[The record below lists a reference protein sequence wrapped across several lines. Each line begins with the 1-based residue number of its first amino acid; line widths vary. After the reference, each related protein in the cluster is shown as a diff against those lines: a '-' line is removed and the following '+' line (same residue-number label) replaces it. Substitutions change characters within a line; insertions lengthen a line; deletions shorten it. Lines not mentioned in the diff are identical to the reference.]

1 MFRKYRALKEEL
13 ANSQKQ
19 FDELKSVIK
28 ALDKSVAMIEF
39 TPEGIILSA
48 NAIFC
53 EVVGYSPQELISQHH
68 RTLCDADYALSTEY
82 AEFWIKLS
90 AGETFSGQFQRR
102 HKDGSTLWLEATYFP
117 VKKADGS
124 LERIIKTANN
134 ITERI
139 EESQN
144 ANNLITALN
153 RSTAVIEF
161 NMDGT
166 VRDANDNFL
175 ELMGYT
181 LEEVKDKHHRMF
193 CETAYA
199 ESDDYRQFWE
209 KLNQGEFFD
218 SSYRRLTKSGRLVWL
233 GATYNPVFDERGNPY
248 RVIKFASD
256 ITEQVEKAQ
265 DEKKAAQT
273 AYEISRDT
281 LMQSSDGE
289 EVIFETTK
297 KMQSLSEQVRD
308 SSDQLSNLDEVT
320 EQISSIVKTISDI
333 AEQTN
338 LLALN
343 AAIEAARAGSE
354 GRGFAVVAD
363 EVRNLAHRTH
373 GATSEISE
381 MISKVQLNTQ
391 GVIRSMSGS
400 LSGVEEAVTLANNA
414 GSVIKSIRTGAE
426 QVVEVVERISQ
437 KVS

>member
-1 MFRKYRALKEEL
+1 MFSKCRALNQEL
-13 ANSQKQ
+13 TNTQT
-19 FDELKSVIK
+19 ELDKTKDVIK
-28 ALDKSVAMIEF
+28 ALDKSVAIIEF
-39 TPEGIILSA
+39 TSDGTILNV

-53 EVVGYSPQELISQHH
+53 EVVGYTSQELINEHH
-68 RTLCDADYALSTEY
+68 RTLCDAEYALSKEY
-82 AEFWIKLS
+82 AEFWNKLS

-102 HKDGSTLWLEATYFP
+102 HKDGSMLWLEATYFP

-134 ITERI
+134 ITERV
-139 EESQN
+139 EQSQN
-144 ANNLITALN
+144 ANNLITALD

-175 ELMGYT
+175 ELMGYA
-181 LEEVKDKHHRMF
+181 LDEVKGQHHRIF
-193 CETAYA
+193 CEAAYA
-199 ESDDYRQFWE
+199 ESDDYQKFWE
-209 KLNQGEFFD
+209 KLNQGQFFD
-218 SSYRRLTKSGRLVWL
+218 SSYRRVTKNGRLVWL

-256 ITEQVEKAQ
+256 ITEQVEKVQ

-289 EVIFETTK
+289 KVILETTE
-297 KMQSLSEQVRD
+297 KMQALSEQVTD
-308 SSDQLSNLDEVT
+308 SSNRLSNLDEVT
-320 EQISSIVKTISDI
+320 DQISYIVKTISDI

-373 GATSEISE
+373 DATSEISE
-381 MISKVQLNTQ
+381 MISKVQSNTQ
-391 GVIRSMSGS
+391 GVISSMSGS
-400 LSGVEEAVTLANNA
+400 LTGVEEAVSLANNA
-414 GSVIKSIRTGAE
+414 GSAINSIKTGAE
-426 QVVEVVERISQ
+426 QVVEVVERMSH